1 LTFEVGI
8 GTEQQQRTN
17 NSKNRHDVHHLH
29 AYTDNVACGGLH
41 GAHAA
46 AFFRAVSAAWRP
58 PPRAVVAA
66 VTNHHLV
73 VRKVLLSN
81 TSNTYYSLNLT
92 KFD

>member
-1 LTFEVGI
+1 MTFEVGI

-46 AFFRAVSAAWRP
+46 AFFRAVSAGYNAAARRR
-58 PPRAVVAA
+58 RAVVAA
-66 VTNHHLV
+66 VVTA
-73 VRKVLLSN
+73 VRA
-81 TSNTYYSLNLT
+81 
-92 KFD
+92 